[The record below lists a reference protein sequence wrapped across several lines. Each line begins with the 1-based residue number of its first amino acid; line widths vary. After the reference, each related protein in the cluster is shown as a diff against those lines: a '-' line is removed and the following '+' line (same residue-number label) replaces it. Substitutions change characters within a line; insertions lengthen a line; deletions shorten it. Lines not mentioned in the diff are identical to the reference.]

1 MGIARQ
7 ALLWASRSKWL
18 AAKFQTWSFTRRAAR
33 RFLPGEDLAA
43 AMTAVTELQH
53 EGIASLITLLGENVT
68 TTEAVEGVVV
78 QYSAALSEIRFR
90 GLDCQLSVKPT
101 QLGMDLGSEV
111 CERGLAAL
119 LDRAAGDLVWV
130 DMESSSYVDR
140 TLDLVER
147 LHRIHP
153 NIGVCLQAY
162 LHRTDRDV
170 DRLVSRGIPVR
181 LVKGAYRES
190 ASVAIQRKSGVDASY
205 QRLARRLLDAAA
217 AGEGGFSA
225 FGTHDMELI
234 ESAKQYAL
242 ERHVPNDAFEYEM
255 LYGIDRESQ
264 SRLAGA
270 GYQVRVLVS
279 YGSAWFPWYMR
290 RLAERPANLW
300 FVVRSL
306 MAR

>member
-130 DMESSSYVDR
+130 DMESFSYVDR
-140 TLDLVER
+140 TLDLVEG

-181 LVKGAYRES
+181 LVKGAYLES

-225 FGTHDMELI
+225 FGTHDMKLI

-242 ERHVPNDAFEYEM
+242 GRRVPNDAFEYEM
-255 LYGIDRESQ
+255 LYGIGRESQ

-306 MAR
+306 MSR

>member
-130 DMESSSYVDR
+130 DMESFSYVDR
-140 TLDLVER
+140 TLDLVEG